1 MYSGRE
7 ERTVVVFDPS
17 LSVKVTSMFLPLT
30 TVKTMSVTLGGC
42 GVVKVTSIVTGV
54 TDPGVEVTPVVE
66 KISLGTTPAGK
77 PEVVTVMTLG
87 VVSSI
92 ASVQACHK

>member
-1 MYSGRE
+1 
-7 ERTVVVFDPS
+7 
-17 LSVKVTSMFLPLT
+17 
-30 TVKTMSVTLGGC
+30 MSVTLGGC

-66 KISLGTTPAGK
+66 KISLGTTSAGK

-92 ASVQACHK
+92 ASVQGVEGVVPVVVVGVTPSIQATISTLTL

>member
-1 MYSGRE
+1 
-7 ERTVVVFDPS
+7 
-17 LSVKVTSMFLPLT
+17 MFLPLT

-54 TDPGVEVTPVVE
+54 TDPGEEVTPVVE
-66 KISLGTTPAGK
+66 KMSLGTTSAGK

-92 ASVQACHK
+92 ASVQGVEGVVTGVVVGVTPSIQATISTLTL